1 MCGIAG
7 IYAYHS
13 AANLVD
19 QQELIRIRDSM
30 TPRGPDGR
38 GEWRSHSERVAFGHR
53 RLSIIDCSN
62 AGAQPMASPDGKFIV
77 TFNGEIYNYRGLRSA
92 LQAEG
97 RVFCSQSD
105 TEVLLH
111 LYAQKGE
118 AMVHD
123 LRGMFAF
130 SIWDC
135 QRQCLFLARDPY
147 GIKPLYYADDGR
159 TIKFASSV
167 KALLA
172 GGRISRDPDP
182 AGVVGF
188 HLLGSV
194 PEPFTT
200 YRDIRSLPAGSWITV
215 NGAGIGKLAQYASIS
230 SIYRDAEAQAQ
241 DVPEADIHE
250 LFREALAD
258 SVRHHLVSDVPV
270 GAFLSAGVDSGAL
283 VGLMRDAGQS
293 DIRTVTLAF
302 EEFRGTNAD
311 EAPLADL
318 VARHYGTRHTTR
330 WVGSAEFRSDLPK
343 IIEAMDQPS
352 IDGINTWFVSKAAH
366 EHGLKVAVSGVGGD
380 ELLGGYS
387 TFKSLPGRVGWL
399 RLLPWQRRLGAG
411 FGSLVGAARALG
423 FQVHPKSAGLVTYGS
438 NYSGAYLL
446 GRGLFLPAEVGSIIH
461 DEEMVREGLARLSPV
476 SHIQNVLSPQPQTG
490 FGKVAVLESSMYL
503 RNQLLRD
510 TDWAGMAHSLEIRTP
525 LVDHT
530 LLRKVAPIMVKQTR
544 PSGKTLLA
552 EAPKL
557 GLPKEIVNRRKSGFG
572 IPVRPWFRNII
583 GEEARGDT
591 AKMDERLWSRS
602 WARQIFAMASEG
614 AKALTVENIAH
625 PPSGWQCG

>member
-7 IYAYHS
+7 IFAYHS
-13 AANLVD
+13 AALPVD
-19 QQELIRIRDSM
+19 RQELIRIRDYM
-30 TPRGPDGR
+30 TPRGPDAK
-38 GEWRSHSERVAFGHR
+38 GEWHSPGVRVAFGHR
-53 RLSIIDCSN
+53 RLSIIDCSD
-62 AGAQPMASPDGKFIV
+62 AGAQPMASPDGKLVV
-77 TFNGEIYNYRGLRSA
+77 TFNGEIYNYRELRAA
-92 LQAEG
+92 LQATG
-97 RVFCSQSD
+97 RVFGSQSD

-130 SIWDC
+130 AIWDRE
-135 QRQCLFLARDPY
+135 RQTVFLARDPY

-159 TIKFASSV
+159 TIRFASSV

-172 GGRISRDPDP
+172 GGKISRDPDP

-188 HLLGSV
+188 YLLGSV

-200 YRDIRSLPAGSWITV
+200 YRGIRSLPAGSWMTV
-215 NGAGIGKLAQYASIS
+215 NGAGSHGPVKYVSIP
-230 SIYRDAEAQAQ
+230 SIYRDAEAQAG
-241 DVPEADIHE
+241 DLPESTIPE
-250 LFREALAD
+250 RFREALID

-302 EEFRGTNAD
+302 EEFRGTSAD
-311 EAPLADL
+311 EAPLADM
-318 VARHYGTRHTTR
+318 VAKHYGTRHTTR
-330 WVGSAEFRSDLPK
+330 WVGSAEFHRDLPN

-366 EHGLKVAVSGVGGD
+366 ENGLKVAVSGVGGD

-387 TFKSLPGRVGWL
+387 TFKSLPSRTNWL
-399 RLLPWQRRLGAG
+399 RLVPWPRHLGAG
-411 FGSLVGAARALG
+411 FSLMVGAARALG
-423 FQVHPKSAGLVTYGS
+423 LKIHPKLAGLITYGS

-446 GRGLFLPAEVGSIIH
+446 GRGLFLPPEVGDIIH
-461 DEEMVREGLARLSPV
+461 DEGIVRDGLARLGLL
-476 SHIQNVLSPQPQTG
+476 SHIQEALNPQPKTG
-490 FGKVAVLESSMYL
+490 FGRVAVLESCMYL

-525 LVDHT
+525 LVDHA
-530 LLRKVAPIMVKQTR
+530 LLRSVAPIMVRQKR

-552 EAPKL
+552 QAPRL
-557 GLPKEIVNRRKSGFG
+557 ALPRQILERRKSGFG
-572 IPVRPWFRNII
+572 IPVRSWSHNVI
-583 GEEARGDT
+583 GHSKANSD
-591 AKMDERLWSRS
+591 DRLWSRI
-602 WARQIFAMASEG
+602 WAGQVFAMTRENGKVPAAESVV
-614 AKALTVENIAH
+614 ALTA
-625 PPSGWQCG
+625 